1 MPPLL
6 LGRVRQERA
15 DAGQFARR
23 GRGPKPLPPAIG
35 EKGAK
40 IRCAEI
46 EKPCRQD
53 LLSTITAKKVDEAK
67 RGADISAHRVVRAPA
82 IVLEV
87 RTPLRRERSG
97 GMN

>member
-1 MPPLL
+1 M
-6 LGRVRQERA
+6 
-15 DAGQFARR
+15 
-23 GRGPKPLPPAIG
+23 PPAIG

-40 IRCAEI
+40 VRCAEI
-46 EKPCRQD
+46 EKSCRSD

-67 RGADISAHRVVRAPA
+67 RGGDISAHRVLRAPA

-97 GMN
+97 GMNSGLWVRQPLADHNRKRSP